1 MEEAQS
7 LVKTARQRRDHR
19 AAWKY
24 SDAVFTHREAMRAL
38 DAKAA
43 EMAFK
48 ENNKGRKQGVIDLH
62 GLYVSEAMSQVKLA
76 LESKSVAPRPDNT
89 FRFITGQGRHSTGG
103 AKIRPALQD
112 FCTKKGLK
120 HTLDSKNQGVV
131 IVELAA

>member
-1 MEEAQS
+1 MKEAQN
-7 LVKTARQRRDHR
+7 LAKTARRRGDHR
-19 AAWKY
+19 TAGKY
-24 SDAVFTHREAMRAL
+24 RDAVITHREATKAF

-62 GLYVSEAMSQVKLA
+62 GLYVSEAMSRVKLA

-89 FRFITGQGRHSTGG
+89 FRFITGRGAHSPGG

-120 HTLDSKNQGVV
+120 HSLDSSQGMVT
-131 IVELAA
+131 VELAA